1 MESNM
6 YYYYT
11 FVIREIISVG
21 HNHAIRVTE
30 DTFFHTLDNAAYKS
44 FKNNLSDY
52 LMIAQLFPDH
62 QRANVINSNKFV
74 LKHHELDE
82 IRIVELMN
90 FKEVT
95 EDEYKVLS
103 NHLTYWKRKYNT
115 YSDFSSL
122 KP

>member
-1 MESNM
+1 M

-52 LMIAQLFPDH
+52 LMIAQLFPEH

-103 NHLTYWKRKYNT
+103 NHLTYWKRKYST

>member
-90 FKEVT
+90 FKEIT
-95 EDEYKVLS
+95 EDEYKVLFK
-103 NHLTYWKRKYNT
+103 HLTYWKQQYSVYNN
-115 YSDFSSL
+115 FSSL